1 MSQAPGPEMS
11 WAGSVS
17 RPVVSKS
24 LGLEMSRGQSLF
36 AAGIVLELIY
46 LYLHKYFLDFKACT
60 SMSHDRLKF
69 KFPALFEGRF
79 SDSGLM

>member
-24 LGLEMSRGQSLF
+24 LGPEMSRSQSLF
-36 AAGIVLELIY
+36 AAGIVLELAHY
-46 LYLHKYFLDFKACT
+46 LLTLLSSNHQVDSLTGAV
-60 SMSHDRLKF
+60 MHAVLKPP
-69 KFPALFEGRF
+69 KKSNL
-79 SDSGLM
+79 